1 MPVLPTTERW
11 RSFGKSAA
19 YLFRLSKNRE
29 LKLSRIEAAFNKL
42 KQEGKPGFIPFI
54 TAGDPDLETT
64 AALLV
69 ELANSGA
76 TVIELGVPF
85 SDPMADGPV
94 IQRASER
101 ALKLGFGLTDI
112 FATTAK
118 VRSTIETPLVLFSYF
133 NPLLQFG
140 ISKLAR
146 AAREAGIDGILVTDL
161 TPEESEEFAGALKA
175 NDLDM
180 IFLVAPTS
188 TDERLRTISAHAS
201 GFVYAVSRA
210 GVTGA
215 RENLSGEAEL
225 LVARVR
231 KISSLPV
238 AVGFG
243 ISSAEQVAETLR
255 YADAAV
261 VGSAIVAKVEEFSG
275 SPNLVDEVGLF
286 VRSLIS

>member
-1 MPVLPTTERW
+1 MNRIAE
-11 RSFGKSAA
+11 SF
-19 YLFRLSKNRE
+19 E
-29 LKLSRIEAAFNKL
+29 QLKR
-42 KQEGKPGFIPFI
+42 EGKKGFIPFI

-64 AALLV
+64 GRLIV
-69 ELANSGA
+69 ELSRAGA

-101 ALKLGFGLTDI
+101 ALRHEFGLAEI
-112 FATTAK
+112 LATAAQARER
-118 VRSTIETPLVLFSYF
+118 VETPIVLFSYF

-140 ISKLAR
+140 VQRLAQDAKR
-146 AAREAGIDGILVTDL
+146 AGIDGVLVTDL
-161 TPEESEEFAGALKA
+161 IPEEADEFASALRSQG
-175 NDLDM
+175 LDM

-188 TDERLRTISAHAS
+188 TDARLRLVAERAG
-201 GFVYAVSRA
+201 GFIYVVSRT

-215 RENLSGEAEL
+215 RESVNAEAET

-231 KISSLPV
+231 KFSDLPV

-243 ISSAEQVAETLR
+243 ISTAAQVAEVWR

-261 VGSAIVAKVEEFSG
+261 VGSAIVAEIERLG
-275 SPNLVDEVGLF
+275 SAVGLAPMIGEF
-286 VRSLIS
+286 ARRLTSMEGST